1 MLRIKILLL
10 FFLVLLV
17 SCDDASS
24 NGSFVNENGGTEVL
38 CISENEGMIIR
49 PADSDR
55 DHICKNGSWNVVD
68 STRHCEDCKDEATS
82 ISSSSTLNNNVILS
96 ASDESSSSILNSSS
110 SSVQPTESSDNKVID
125 SSSSTETAEES
136 SSSEKIEVSSSSE
149 EIAMFLCDDEVTYV
163 LDLANCET
171 ESSSS
176 EENEESSS
184 SEATTQSSSGN
195 VEESS
200 SSEESEESS
209 SSEESEDSSSSMEQ
223 SSSSEV
229 KIAEVKPNNYYR
241 TNCPEGLTCE
251 YVNTE
256 FLNQTLLDNNNYGEI
271 LDERDGQVYKTTV
284 IGEQIWLAQNLN
296 YDSLNFSRC
305 YGAVEENCNKYGRL
319 YPIDVAKKVC
329 PSDWRLPQKDDVQTL
344 LGYIKERYPNDST
357 AHHVK
362 SMIGYLG
369 LRDGESTTCI
379 AGVDENCSSMNG
391 MDTYGLSLAAGGVGH
406 LEVTD
411 DIGIGKTPSF
421 WTSSTGKD
429 FGNMLNLPVIYEITY
444 ALDYSGKPVGPQGWL
459 YRTIGSRYYTYVR
472 CIKD

>member
-1 MLRIKILLL
+1 MLRIIILLL
-10 FFLVLLV
+10 FFLVLLA

-24 NGSFVNENGGTEVL
+24 NGSFVNENGGTEVP
-38 CISENEGMIIR
+38 CNAENEGMIIK
-49 PADSDR
+49 PADSDNE
-55 DHICKNGSWNVVD
+55 HICKDGSWNVVD
-68 STRHCEDCKDEATS
+68 SSRHCEDCEDKTIS

-136 SSSEKIEVSSSSE
+136 SSSEKIEDSSSSE
-149 EIAMFLCDDEVTYV
+149 EITMFLCDDGVTYV

-176 EENEESSS
+176 EEN
-184 SEATTQSSSGN
+184 
-195 VEESS
+195 
-200 SSEESEESS
+200 EESS

-271 LDERDGQVYKTTV
+271 SDERDGQVYKTTV
-284 IGEQIWLAQNLN
+284 IGEQTWLAQNLN

-329 PSDWRLPQKDDVQTL
+329 PSGWRLPQKDDVQTL